1 MIGNCY
7 KQLRPEEYYEIG
19 AEDEVVVDDV
29 VLEVPEE
36 EVHVV
41 TKNLELDLDFVKIFG
56 TVLTMIH
63 KIFSVILEKMHSPI
77 EIIIAEEA
85 VVAPHQVQA

>member
-19 AEDEVVVDDV
+19 VEDEVVVDDV

-77 EIIIAEEA
+77 EIIIAE
-85 VVAPHQVQA
+85 APHQVQA

>member
-19 AEDEVVVDDV
+19 AEDEVVVEDV

-77 EIIIAEEA
+77 EIIIAEEE
-85 VVAPHQVQA
+85 APHQVQA